1 MYIPI
6 PLIFSG
12 KLRSGL
18 NEVSL
23 GKNVLHMAKILI
35 TSTGKVNISLREAE
49 NFKLTCKNRAYTG
62 GEIIIYQLQSIAVN

>member
-1 MYIPI
+1 
-6 PLIFSG
+6 
-12 KLRSGL
+12 
-18 NEVSL
+18 
-23 GKNVLHMAKILI
+23 MAKILI